1 MIPGFITSA
10 HILEAIKRID
20 REGIPSRRRS
30 RGYCL
35 VANSRH
41 VPPKYVIALAH
52 RAAAGTLLSSD
63 QFSGGVESNDFLG
76 SRGFVVV
83 ECNCGGSVEFA
94 GRQSPPRAP
103 EIRRKTGVSTRHSE
117 RCPECKKRVQELL
130 ERIYGTCLP
139 NHRFRWPTVLA
150 SYTDTAIGCTLRS
163 VAEALKSFRG
173 FGVSDFVRS
182 QVLAPCDFW
191 VPEPG
196 FIVEFDES
204 QHFTKARALALSMY
218 RGGQST
224 GFSVGRWMALCEHH
238 DAKDNNPPFRDEQ
251 RAWYDTLRDLVP
263 PLRGLQPTV
272 RLYASDMVW
281 CSLDPDSRKDRK
293 RFLSRIDE
301 ASLPASRPG
310 EKMRSAT
317 GQSRSALRVAMVFP
331 KTYRKSSGGIP
342 PSGEGAQE
350 PIIPSVAAFAR
361 EGVDLVLFP
370 EGYIRSSDRGREMLL
385 SQLAL
390 DLGAPLLVGAIDS
403 GVDSTGR
410 AWQVL
415 LRFDP
420 DGLGPTR
427 IYVKHSTAEA
437 VAFERPNWEPGAALP
452 TFELNNVR
460 VGATICHDHYLG
472 LLPRYLARQGAQL
485 WVNPSFDNVVGIKWS
500 SVLRLRAVENRFFA
514 LCTLH
519 DNAMKRSRTH
529 PFAFSPD
536 GRELWA
542 RQAGREVARPV
553 SECREA
559 GNIYM
564 VDLDMAQAGEALDW
578 SRLPPAIKP
587 KRVRKGIP
595 RKPVRAALRAGRP
608 SILASSGWK
617 AIGDGQVVDTVVG
630 LVYVEVIRGE
640 RILDAAACFRVLDCA
655 KQANATPVIWNHWE
669 RLPTDAERLA
679 MLMMGRAIECCA
691 PIVIS
696 DSSGIQELVE
706 LANRNKIPVRRTME
720 SSGEALI
727 DLEYAWGLSSAFKMV
742 AGRVP
747 ASKAGLALER
757 YRSLGKPQ
765 YMSPYV

>member
-1 MIPGFITSA
+1 
-10 HILEAIKRID
+10 
-20 REGIPSRRRS
+20 
-30 RGYCL
+30 
-35 VANSRH
+35 
-41 VPPKYVIALAH
+41 
-52 RAAAGTLLSSD
+52 
-63 QFSGGVESNDFLG
+63 
-76 SRGFVVV
+76 
-83 ECNCGGSVEFA
+83 
-94 GRQSPPRAP
+94 
-103 EIRRKTGVSTRHSE
+103 
-117 RCPECKKRVQELL
+117 
-130 ERIYGTCLP
+130 
-139 NHRFRWPTVLA
+139 
-150 SYTDTAIGCTLRS
+150 
-163 VAEALKSFRG
+163 
-173 FGVSDFVRS
+173 
-182 QVLAPCDFW
+182 
-191 VPEPG
+191 
-196 FIVEFDES
+196 
-204 QHFTKARALALSMY
+204 
-218 RGGQST
+218 
-224 GFSVGRWMALCEHH
+224 
-238 DAKDNNPPFRDEQ
+238 
-251 RAWYDTLRDLVP
+251 
-263 PLRGLQPTV
+263 
-272 RLYASDMVW
+272 
-281 CSLDPDSRKDRK
+281 
-293 RFLSRIDE
+293 
-301 ASLPASRPG
+301 
-310 EKMRSAT
+310 
-317 GQSRSALRVAMVFP
+317 
-331 KTYRKSSGGIP
+331 
-342 PSGEGAQE
+342 
-350 PIIPSVAAFAR
+350 
-361 EGVDLVLFP
+361 
-370 EGYIRSSDRGREMLL
+370 MLL